1 MNISRLKEIR
11 EDHDLLQ
18 KDIAN
23 ILGVTQQQYNKYEL
37 GQVEPSIQ
45 TLFQLA
51 DYYNVTLD
59 YLCEHETKGVID
71 LSSFSELK
79 KGCVY
84 VLEKLSES
92 NTAIVLGYMTH
103 ILQEQSK

>member
-1 MNISRLKEIR
+1 MKLKTLR
-11 EDHDLLQ
+11 EQQGLTQ
-18 KDIAN
+18 KQVAQKIGIPYYN
-23 ILGVTQQQYNKYEL
+23 YNKYEL
-37 GQVEPSIQ
+37 EKVNIDNK
-45 TLFQLA
+45 TLCQIA
-51 DYYNVTLD
+51 DFYGVSLD
-59 YLCEHETKGVID
+59 YLCDHATKGVID
-71 LSSFSELK
+71 LSGFSELK

>member
-1 MNISRLKEIR
+1 MRLKELRI
-11 EDHDLLQ
+11 Q
-18 KDIAN
+18 KG
-23 ILGVTQQQYNKYEL
+23 LTQTETAKRIGIPRLNYNKYEL

>member
-1 MNISRLKEIR
+1 MKLKELR
-11 EDHDLLQ
+11 ENAKKNQLE
-18 KDIAN
+18 IAN
-23 ILGVTQQQYNKYEL
+23 FLNITQGTYGKYERGDL
-37 GQVEPSIQ
+37 KIDLTSL
-45 TLFQLA
+45 TKLA
-51 DYYNVTLD
+51 DYYGVSLD
-59 YLCEHETKGVID
+59 YLCDHETKGVID

>member
-1 MNISRLKEIR
+1 MKFKELR
-11 EDHDLLQ
+11 KNKGATQEEVAKMLNVV
-18 KDIAN
+18 KSTYNGYENGNSEPTIA
-23 ILGVTQQQYNKYEL
+23 
-37 GQVEPSIQ
+37 
-45 TLFQLA
+45 TLCKLA

-84 VLEKLSES
+84 VLEKLSEN

>member
-1 MNISRLKEIR
+1 MKLKELR
-11 EDHDLLQ
+11 ENAKKNQLE
-18 KDIAN
+18 IAN
-23 ILGVTQQQYNKYEL
+23 FLNITQGTYGKYERGDL
-37 GQVEPSIQ
+37 KIDLTSL
-45 TLFQLA
+45 TKLA
-51 DYYNVTLD
+51 DYYGVSLD
-59 YLCEHETKGVID
+59 YLCDHETKGVID

-84 VLEKLSES
+84 VLEKLSEN

>member
-1 MNISRLKEIR
+1 MRLKELR
-11 EDHDLLQ
+11 KENKLTQ
-18 KDIAN
+18 VEIAKELN
-23 ILGVTQQQYNKYEL
+23 IAQTTYANYEL
-37 GQVEPSIQ
+37 EKNQPPME
-45 TLFQLA
+45 TLKQLA

-59 YLCEHETKGVID
+59 YLCEHETKEVID
-71 LSSFSELK
+71 LSGFSELK